1 MTDSAKC
8 GDSESVNQTQVIE
21 PVWGI
26 KRAGGLV
33 VRQAGDGDGESLS
46 AMLCG
51 LPDLSLYMRFQTA
64 VGRPPRP
71 ALVQQMLCP
80 NGAAWVAERDCEV
93 VGHAM
98 WAWVK
103 GATVPTAELA
113 LIIAESEQ
121 RRGLGVRMAGEAAE
135 HALAAGAAQFLVM
148 VSAMNDRVLRM
159 VRRRWPTA
167 KAERDGSLINFTIRA
182 DDFF

>member
-1 MTDSAKC
+1 
-8 GDSESVNQTQVIE
+8 VNQTQVVE
-21 PVWGI
+21 ALAVERLVLR
-26 KRAGGLV
+26 RAGD
-33 VRQAGDGDGESLS
+33 ADAESLS
-46 AMLCG
+46 GMLGG

-64 VGRPPRP
+64 IGKPPRP
-71 ALVQQMLCP
+71 GLIQQMLCP

-103 GATVPTAELA
+103 DTTVPTAELA

-121 RRGLGVRMAGEAAE
+121 RRGLGVRMMSEAAQ
-135 HALAAGAAQFLVM
+135 HALTAGAAQFLVM
-148 VSAMNDRVLRM
+148 VSAMNDKVLRM

-167 KAERDGSLINFTIRA
+167 RAEREGALLNFTIPA
-182 DDFF
+182 ADFFSAVN

>member
-1 MTDSAKC
+1 M
-8 GDSESVNQTQVIE
+8 NQTQVVE
-21 PVWGI
+21 PVGGVRTGGLI
-26 KRAGGLV
+26 LRRAGH
-33 VRQAGDGDGESLS
+33 ADAESLS
-46 AMLCG
+46 GMLCE
-51 LPDLSLYMRFQTA
+51 LSDWSLYMRFQTA

-71 ALVQQMLCP
+71 TLLEGMLDP

-121 RRGLGVRMAGEAAE
+121 RRGLGVRMASEAAQ
-135 HALAAGAAQFLVM
+135 HALAAGAAQLLVM
-148 VSAMNDRVLRM
+148 VSAMNDKVLRM
-159 VRRRWPTA
+159 VRHRWPTA
-167 KAERDGSLINFTIRA
+167 TAERDGSLINFTIPSTYR
-182 DDFF
+182 F

>member
-1 MTDSAKC
+1 
-8 GDSESVNQTQVIE
+8 VNQTQVVE
-21 PVWGI
+21 ALAVERLVLR
-26 KRAGGLV
+26 RAGD
-33 VRQAGDGDGESLS
+33 ADAESL
-46 AMLCG
+46 AGMLSG

-64 VGRPPRP
+64 IGKPPRP
-71 ALVQQMLCP
+71 ALIQQMLCP

-103 GATVPTAELA
+103 GTTVPTAELA

-121 RRGLGVRMAGEAAE
+121 RRGLGVRMMGEAAQ

-148 VSAMNDRVLRM
+148 VSAMNDKVLRM

-167 KAERDGSLINFTIRA
+167 RAEREGALLNFTIPA
-182 DDFF
+182 ADFFGAVN